1 MKIAVIG
8 TGYVGLVSGT
18 CLAELGNNVLCID
31 NNTEK
36 VAQLEAGKIP
46 IYEPGLEDLVT
57 RNVKEGRLSFAAEI
71 SQVSDADVIFL
82 ALPTPPGDDGS
93 ADLSYVL
100 GVAEELGPILSKDY
114 TVIVNKSTVPVGTVG
129 KVQKLVRK
137 NAKHEVDVVSNPEF
151 LREGQAVND
160 FLSPDRIVVGASS
173 EKAAEVMRQ
182 VYLPLVREQPDRLIV
197 TDPASSETIKYAA
210 NGFLATKISFMNAL
224 TAFCEATGADIDA
237 VRRGM
242 GTDERIGQ
250 HFLFAGPGYGG
261 SCFPKDT
268 LALVKMAQDV
278 GVDLD
283 IVTATVKTNEDQKKR
298 LPKKVQEY
306 YKGDIKGKTF
316 ALFGLAFKDDTD
328 DIRESPALVV
338 VDELTALGANVVAFD
353 PQAMDNVKRLYE
365 DNERLTFADDEY
377 AVLKDADA
385 LIVATNWK
393 EFSSPDWVK
402 VKQLLKEPVIF
413 DGRNLYDP
421 KAMATRGFYYESMG
435 RQVTHP

>member
-100 GVAEELGPILSKDY
+100 GVAEQLGPILDKEY

-137 NAKHEVDVVSNPEF
+137 HAKHVVDVVSNPEF

-298 LPKKVQEY
+298 LPQKVQKY
-306 YKGDIKGKTF
+306 YKGDIKGRTF

-353 PQAMDNVKRLYE
+353 PQAMDNVKHLYK
-365 DNERLTFADDEY
+365 DNKNLTFAEDEY

-393 EFSSPDWVK
+393 EFSSPDWAK
-402 VKQLLKEPVIF
+402 VKQLLKAPVVF

-421 KAMATRGFYYESMG
+421 KAMAAQGFYYESMG
-435 RQVTHP
+435 RQVTRP